1 MRKVVSALVLATLAS
16 ALAGP
21 PLAAQRTKDGY
32 DRRVVVVNNRSSPL
46 VRLYGARTATSEWEE
61 NILTQP
67 IPPGSRIVINFDDGS
82 GSCTFD
88 FRAVF
93 KDRQI
98 AQTWNFNVCSESEW
112 YVVD

>member
-1 MRKVVSALVLATLAS
+1 MKKVFSILLLAALAS

-21 PLAAQRTKDGY
+21 PLAAQRKKDGY
-32 DRRVVVVNNRSSPL
+32 DRRVVVINARSSPL
-46 VRLYGARTATSEWEE
+46 MRLYGARTATSEWEE
-61 NILTQP
+61 NILSQP
-67 IPPGSRIVINFDDGS
+67 IASGSRIVINFDDGS

-93 KDRQI
+93 KDKQI